1 MVCAKVQPA
10 VSGLDKE
17 FPGKV
22 KGRNVDCTSKEGVTA
37 VAELGFKSH
46 GIVIRDAAGKA
57 VWKQPDHTVNIED
70 VRTKLKELTKQ
81 ASGA

>member
-1 MVCAKVQPA
+1 MVCAKVQPT

-17 FPGKV
+17 FPGKA
-22 KGRNVDCTSKEGVTA
+22 KGLNVDCTSKEGVAA

-57 VWKQPDHTVNIED
+57 VWKQPDHTVNMED
-70 VRTKLKELTKQ
+70 VRKSLKELIK
-81 ASGA
+81 

>member
-1 MVCAKVQPA
+1 MVCAKVQPT

-22 KGRNVDCTSKEGVTA
+22 TGRNVDCTSKEGVAA

-46 GIVIRDAAGKA
+46 GIVIRDAAGKP
-57 VWKQPDHTVNIED
+57 VWKQADHTVNMED
-70 VRTKLKELTKQ
+70 VRKELKELTK
-81 ASGA
+81 

>member
-10 VSGLDKE
+10 VSGLDNE
-17 FPGKV
+17 FPDKV
-22 KGRNVDCTSKEGVTA
+22 TGRNVDCTSKEGVAA

-57 VWKQPDHTVNIED
+57 VWKQPDHTVNMED
-70 VRTKLKELTKQ
+70 VRKALNDLAK
-81 ASGA
+81 